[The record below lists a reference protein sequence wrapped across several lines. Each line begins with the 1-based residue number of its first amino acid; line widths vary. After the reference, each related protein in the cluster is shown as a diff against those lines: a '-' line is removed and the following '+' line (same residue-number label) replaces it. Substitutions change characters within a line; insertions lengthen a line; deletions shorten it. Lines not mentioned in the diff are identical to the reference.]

1 MADTF
6 ALKKFSDLNL
16 KDSFFDSLKTAYPG
30 TNSTPSF
37 TDWFLKKIE
46 RRQNCIGISG

>member
-37 TDWFLKKIE
+37 TDWF
-46 RRQNCIGISG
+46 